1 MSFYNEYD
9 WGAWKLDLATR
20 SEGTLPD
27 VSLPPGTQ
35 IAYLQSVQFSDGETP
50 AGAIDGVNK
59 VFALANT
66 PNPIGSLQ
74 LFCGVAPLIYI
85 MKKGTDYTLAGVNI
99 TMTTAP
105 LSGSELLASY
115 RF

>member
-35 IAYLQSVQFSDGETP
+35 IAYLQSVQFSDDETP

-59 VFALANT
+59 VFTWANA
-66 PNPIGSLQ
+66 PNPASSLQ
-74 LFCGVAPLIYI
+74 VFLNGVKQAP
-85 MKKGTDYTLAGVNI
+85 GGDFTLAGAVM
-99 TMTTAP
+99 TMGIAPPVGTTIN
-105 LSGSELLASY
+105 GNY
-115 RF
+115 RY